1 MIDRSFIEKIES
13 MAAPAVVET
22 SKGIFSKERLFR
34 VENKTVDTLMLS
46 TLSGLVAMIKK
57 ECEKYMSPLYV
68 RIGSPQKVDV
78 FSGLIDFDEIRDF
91 PFAAEA
97 VLPEFHFD
105 KYYTVE
111 SMIIALKSRFEPTD
125 DREYL
130 VRLLGNIT
138 DNQSVQ
144 TKDDGITQSATV
156 RSGIQLVD
164 KQEIKPIVKL
174 KPYRTFLEVEQP
186 ESDFLIRLKD
196 GQAAL
201 FEADGGAWRNQAMA
215 NIGNYLRK
223 KLEGTKDVIVIE

>member
-34 VENKTVDTLMLS
+34 VEPKTVDTLMLS
-46 TLSGLVAMIKK
+46 TLSGLVAMVKK
-57 ECEKYMSPLYV
+57 ESVKYILPLYV
-68 RIGSPQKVDV
+68 RIVSPQKVDV
-78 FSGLIDFDEIRDF
+78 FSGLIDCDEIRDF

-130 VRLLGNIT
+130 VKLLGNIT
-138 DNQSVQ
+138 DSQSVQ

-164 KQEIKPIVKL
+164 KQEIRPIVKL

-215 NIGNYLRK
+215 NIGDLLREMLK
-223 KLEGTKDVIVIE
+223 DTKDVIVIE